1 MKKILVGIC
10 GIGNGHINRQICAI
24 KELLKN
30 NYEVLV
36 ATEADKIQTI
46 KERLENVKVIELNI
60 PWIVC
65 NEKGFDF
72 KETLNKYNNID
83 LFKKYLELG
92 IKIEEE
98 LNGKPDLVISDYE
111 PNVAQYAYAT
121 GIPLITMEQQSKF
134 LYLDEL
140 DLNNYSI
147 KEEIYRINYF
157 FPKYDKKI
165 ISSFFPIN
173 INDNKVIQVS
183 PIISNLNKE
192 SIKDNFI
199 IVYLSPYSDSDKYDK
214 LIDIIGNIRDINF
227 KVYSKNYEKYINKF
241 KYSNV
246 MFSNFNNEFKKD
258 MSQSSALITTG
269 GHQLISEAI
278 SIELPLYVM
287 PLNTYEQHY
296 NAYMVNK
303 YELGTNKYITE
314 SNIIDFINNR
324 EKYRKNIKEFKDK
337 YYNKKWNET
346 FINIVNEII
355 ND

>member
-1 MKKILVGIC
+1 MKKILIGIC
-10 GIGNGHINRQICAI
+10 GIGNGHINRQICVI
-24 KELLKN
+24 KELLNN

-36 ATEADKIQTI
+36 ATEANKIQII

-98 LNGKPDLVISDYE
+98 LDGKPNLIISDYE

-165 ISSFFPIN
+165 ISSFFPIS
-173 INDNKVIQVS
+173 IKDNKVIQVS

-192 SIKDNFI
+192 TIKDNFI
-199 IVYLSPYSDSDKYDK
+199 IVYLSPYSDSDKYEK

-296 NAYMVNK
+296 NAYMVKK
-303 YELGTNKYITE
+303 YELGTNKDITE
-314 SNIIDFINNR
+314 SNIIDFINNI
-324 EKYRKNIKEFKDK
+324 EKYRKNIKEFKGK

-346 FINIVNEII
+346 FINIVNETI
-355 ND
+355 DD

>member
-1 MKKILVGIC
+1 MKKILIGIC
-10 GIGNGHINRQICAI
+10 GIGNGHINRQICVI
-24 KELLKN
+24 KELLNN

-36 ATEADKIQTI
+36 ATEANKIQII

-98 LNGKPDLVISDYE
+98 LHGKPNLIISDYE

-173 INDNKVIQVS
+173 IKDNKVIQVS

-192 SIKDNFI
+192 TIKDNFI
-199 IVYLSPYSDSDKYDK
+199 IVYLSSYSDSDKYEK

-227 KVYSKNYEKYINKF
+227 KVYSKNHEKYINKF

-246 MFSNFNNEFKKD
+246 IFSNFNNEFKKD

-296 NAYMVNK
+296 NAYMVKK
-303 YELGTNKYITE
+303 YELGTNKDITE

-324 EKYRKNIKEFKDK
+324 EKYRKNIKEFKGK

-355 ND
+355 DD